1 MGKKDQKWVCIATAF
16 FLCFPSLN
24 PAIGTITR
32 FLLGESTKIS
42 TYVIYMIYLLVM
54 IYVLCRNIRRMS
66 ASTVGVTVFVA
77 LSFGVSIAVNPIET
91 YMWTSIRDL
100 TANPMYLFLL
110 FGFLG
115 LILAQYIKDMELLCF
130 WLDRFSLATVTLA
143 LVQYIIALSSNTSPQ
158 YMVFSYNL
166 LFPAAYLSLRCMTKY
181 RLTKLIGM
189 VVGGGLI
196 LIAGCRGALVCYLCA
211 ILMFVMFS
219 SSISRNYKAILYVVM
234 FVAIIFVSLYWNEMI
249 TELIKILNTM
259 GIDSRTLTQLLNETF
274 FDDSGRSDIQ
284 GTVIA
289 NMGLFPKGLYYDR
302 IVANGSYA
310 HNLMLELL
318 LEYGYLLGG
327 LIIAWLFLHIVKSM
341 FAVRRNPAASVVLY
355 SLIASGFL
363 RLMFSGSYLLNE
375 PGFWLLIGMMQNPYV
390 IGEKRVIG

>member
-42 TYVIYMIYLLVM
+42 TYVIYMVYLLVM

-341 FAVRRNPAASVVLY
+341 FAVRRNPAASVVL
-355 SLIASGFL
+355 
-363 RLMFSGSYLLNE
+363 
-375 PGFWLLIGMMQNPYV
+375 
-390 IGEKRVIG
+390 

>member
-42 TYVIYMIYLLVM
+42 TYVIYMVYLLVM

-375 PGFWLLIGMMQNPYV
+375 PGFWLLIGMMQNPYA
-390 IGEKRVIG
+390 IGEKKG

>member
-42 TYVIYMIYLLVM
+42 TYVIYMVYLLVM

-390 IGEKRVIG
+390 IGEKKG

>member
-42 TYVIYMIYLLVM
+42 TYVIYMVYLLVM

-100 TANPMYLFLL
+100 TANPIYLFLL

-390 IGEKRVIG
+390 IGEKKG

>member
-42 TYVIYMIYLLVM
+42 TYVIYMVYLLVM

-234 FVAIIFVSLYWNEMI
+234 FVAILFVSLYWNEMI

-390 IGEKRVIG
+390 IGEKKG